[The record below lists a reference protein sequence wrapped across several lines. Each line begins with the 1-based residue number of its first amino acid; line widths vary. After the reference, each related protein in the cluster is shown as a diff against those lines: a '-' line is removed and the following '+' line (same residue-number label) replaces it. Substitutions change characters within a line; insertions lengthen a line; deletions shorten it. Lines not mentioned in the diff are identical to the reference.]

1 MSPSLLGRRAR
12 LLLLVATSM
21 ILHSYASLPLLST
34 MNVYIA
40 QFFCVRMALQWTY
53 ILFEIAIID
62 ISKNLPLLFINT
74 FCNIPWERYTM
85 LLLLSCSSLSILESF
100 YTAQYKRTLVY
111 LLFPY
116 TYFDCL
122 AAIAL

>member
-40 QFFCVRMALQWTY
+40 QFFLCAYGT
-53 ILFEIAIID
+53 
-62 ISKNLPLLFINT
+62 
-74 FCNIPWERYTM
+74 TM
-85 LLLLSCSSLSILESF
+85 DLHPF
-100 YTAQYKRTLVY
+100 
-111 LLFPY
+111 
-116 TYFDCL
+116 
-122 AAIAL
+122 